1 MLQKNMRNIKR
12 QFPHCW
18 LLINWQP
25 SQLKLKQS
33 VCFMVMGKMSV
44 LQISNKCI
52 QIHLVSVIKKKVGH
66 RYFNKIV
73 FILEKGK

>member
-1 MLQKNMRNIKR
+1 
-12 QFPHCW
+12 
-18 LLINWQP
+18 
-25 SQLKLKQS
+25 
-33 VCFMVMGKMSV
+33 MVMGKMSV